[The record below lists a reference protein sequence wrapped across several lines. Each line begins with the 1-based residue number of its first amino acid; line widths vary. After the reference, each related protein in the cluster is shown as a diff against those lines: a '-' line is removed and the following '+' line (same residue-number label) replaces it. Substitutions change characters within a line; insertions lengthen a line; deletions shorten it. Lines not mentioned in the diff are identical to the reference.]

1 MSYNQVCINSIFGNV
16 EVEEGYTYLEEAG
29 LYDEDDTLL
38 KVGEKLHD
46 VIHLT
51 NEEFDS
57 ASFLGCRI
65 SKVPQK
71 LLSIFKEPFERS
83 QNYVFSDDMKYNGR
97 IDVASYAEDYMPDY
111 SVYIEVREDAEDS
124 NYIAF
129 RCTDHEVVGITN
141 RAVKTNFLSA
151 DFVKEILG
159 LPADFVKEVLG
170 IESRVLKTDFW
181 SADFVK
187 KYPKMAF
194 LKDFVST
201 ALSKW
206 EKRGV
211 EKEKIDS
218 LHLVRCV
225 NILTD
230 FDKLQDYDVYEGI
243 MREYGGEYEG
253 LWNVGDPM
261 TEGTYSLVYVMA
273 ARVDKSRRKLEALRS
288 IMKYKIEN
296 DDWDGDENASDE
308 ELLRLEELRVTE
320 GDETIALNDD
330 FWED

>member
-1 MSYNQVCINSIFGNV
+1 MSYSKVSIDSLFGYV
-16 EVEEGYTYLEEAG
+16 EVQDGYTYLEEAG
-29 LYDEDDTLL
+29 LYDEDETLL

-71 LLSIFKEPFERS
+71 LLSIFKESFERS
-83 QNYVFSDDMKYNGR
+83 QNFIFFSDDMKYNGR
-97 IDVASYAEDYMPDY
+97 IEVEAFAGDYLPDY
-111 SVYIEVREDAEDS
+111 SMYIEVREDVEDS

-129 RCTDHEVVGITN
+129 RCTDHEVVGIAN

-151 DFVKEILG
+151 DFVKDI
-159 LPADFVKEVLG
+159 LG

-201 ALSKW
+201 ALSEWGKTW
-206 EKRGV
+206 
-211 EKEKIDS
+211 
-218 LHLVRCV
+218 C
-225 NILTD
+225 
-230 FDKLQDYDVYEGI
+230 
-243 MREYGGEYEG
+243 
-253 LWNVGDPM
+253 
-261 TEGTYSLVYVMA
+261 
-273 ARVDKSRRKLEALRS
+273 
-288 IMKYKIEN
+288 
-296 DDWDGDENASDE
+296 
-308 ELLRLEELRVTE
+308 
-320 GDETIALNDD
+320 
-330 FWED
+330 

>member
-1 MSYNQVCINSIFGNV
+1 MSYNRVSINAIHGNV
-16 EVEEGYTYLEEAG
+16 DVEDGYTYLEQAG

-38 KVGEKLHD
+38 KIGEKLHD
-46 VIHLT
+46 VIYMT
-51 NEEFDS
+51 TDESDS

-71 LLSIFKEPFERS
+71 LFNIFKEPFERT
-83 QNYVFSDDMKYNGR
+83 QNFVFSNDMETRGN
-97 IDVASYAEDYMPDY
+97 IDVEAYAEDFVPDY
-111 SVYIEVREDAEDS
+111 DVNISICEDMGDS

-129 RCTDHEVVGITN
+129 GCTN
-141 RAVKTNFLSA
+141 P
-151 DFVKEILG
+151 EILG
-159 LPADFVKEVLG
+159 
-170 IESRVLKTDFW
+170 IENMVLKSDFW
-181 SADFVK
+181 STDFVK

-201 ALSKW
+201 ALSEW

-261 TEGTYSLVYVMA
+261 TEGTYSLVYVIA

-288 IMKYKIEN
+288 IMRYKIEN
-296 DDWDGDENASDE
+296 DDWEGDKDASDE

-330 FWED
+330 FVGD